1 MRYRRDESGYDDDAP
16 QKQFVTDIHIPNKQL
31 PHVVDNE
38 SVNMNVLYCHICSTS
53 MQLFRCVSCLN
64 AMLNDKESPT
74 CVCSDD
80 MHCVPAATSVSWVS
94 KPFDVHK
101 EPFATYAATNSP
113 HCCELGV
120 TPPSSEEL
128 QGM

>member
-1 MRYRRDESGYDDDAP
+1 MREHERFALSHLFNIDA
-16 QKQFVTDIHIPNKQL
+16 TI
-31 PHVVDNE
+31 
-38 SVNMNVLYCHICSTS
+38 S
-53 MQLFRCVSCLN
+53 MCV
-64 AMLNDKESPT
+64 
-74 CVCSDD
+74 
-80 MHCVPAATSVSWVS
+80 TSVSWVS

-120 TPPSSEEL
+120 TPPPSEEL